1 MRTTS
6 SARRKRGADE
16 VYQCVAHSLEH
27 PIYFVAIE
35 TSERGSKNKKK
46 NNRTLADVA
55 AYHRE
60 CTSLGSLASPG
71 SDRIRY
77 RNISATR
84 SKSKL
89 QSQ

>member
-46 NNRTLADVA
+46 KTIERLRKLRHITASV
-55 AYHRE
+55 RR
-60 CTSLGSLASPG
+60 LG
-71 SDRIRY
+71 R
-77 RNISATR
+77 
-84 SKSKL
+84 
-89 QSQ
+89 